1 MTKTIP
7 VKIIKEP
14 DDPICPRMSA
24 GGTDAIGYYLV
35 YRGDPLLVLQILD
48 TVTQSLRAVVA
59 TGKLST
65 DEPVVG

>member
-1 MTKTIP
+1 MSKIP

-14 DDPICPRMSA
+14 DDPICPRASC

-35 YRGDPLLVLQILD
+35 YRGDPMLVLQILD

-59 TGKLST
+59 SGKLAD
-65 DEPVVG
+65 DEPLAG